1 MASLKEIKGRIA
13 SVGNTLKITS
23 AMKMVSSAKLHR
35 MQGVA
40 AALERY
46 EERLSRIASHLFV
59 PEGEGALSR
68 WQAPRAECRKVALV
82 ALSSDSSLCGAF
94 NNNILRKLK
103 SELEALN
110 ARGCGEVIL
119 YPIGEKIA
127 QAVTREGYKACYDY
141 RTLISKP
148 NYASAS
154 RAAEE
159 LMERYL
165 QGEFDAIYILHNH
178 FYSLGKQAPV
188 LEQWLPMALSEGEAD
203 HGEEYILEPEAT
215 LLQRELLPYTLRTQF
230 YSRLLDSAVAEHAA
244 RMIAMQTASDNASN
258 LLEELRLS
266 YNKRRQ
272 QAITEELS
280 DIAQSQ

>member
-13 SVGNTLKITS
+13 SVSNTLKITS

-40 AALERY
+40 ASLERY
-46 EERLSRIASHLFV
+46 EERLRRIASHLSAS
-59 PEGEGALSR
+59 EQRGALSP

-82 ALSSDSSLCGAF
+82 VLSSDSSLCGAF
-94 NNNILRKLK
+94 NHNILRRLK
-103 SELEALN
+103 GELENLKAK
-110 ARGCGEVIL
+110 GCEEVVI

-127 QAVTREGYKACYDY
+127 QAVTREGYQACFDY
-141 RTLISKP
+141 RALISKP
-148 NYASAS
+148 NYSSAS
-154 RAAEE
+154 QAAEE
-159 LMERYL
+159 LMDRYR
-165 QGEFDAIYILHNH
+165 QGVFDALYILHNH

-188 LEQWLPMALSEGEAD
+188 LEQWLPMALEKREEKI
-203 HGEEYILEPEAT
+203 GEEYILEPEAA
-215 LLQRELLPYTLRTQF
+215 LLQEELLPYTLRTQF
-230 YSRLLDSAVAEHAA
+230 YGRLLDSAVAEHAA